1 MPRQA
6 SAHTLRRRL
15 VALIS
20 WPLLVLLGL
29 SMFADYRSAV
39 SIADEAYD
47 SALSGTVVALVTRL
61 ERDDDDVD
69 IEVDLPPA
77 ADEILRSDT
86 IDKVQYVV
94 FDDSNKVLAGDP
106 DLLRLPRPQRP
117 NHAELSDAQL
127 GGQRVRSVAYRYE
140 SAGLTATAIVAE
152 TTFKRSRAAQRIL
165 MTIFWPNLLLIAAA
179 L

>member
-6 SAHTLRRRL
+6 RAHTLRRRL

-61 ERDDDDVD
+61 ERDDDVG

-106 DLLRLPRPQRP
+106 DLLRLPRPQQP
-117 NHAELSDAQL
+117 H
-127 GGQRVRSVAYRYE
+127 
-140 SAGLTATAIVAE
+140 
-152 TTFKRSRAAQRIL
+152 
-165 MTIFWPNLLLIAAA
+165 LLLPQRQ
-179 L
+179 

>member
-94 FDDSNKVLAGDP
+94 FDDSD
-106 DLLRLPRPQRP
+106 
-117 NHAELSDAQL
+117 
-127 GGQRVRSVAYRYE
+127 
-140 SAGLTATAIVAE
+140 
-152 TTFKRSRAAQRIL
+152 
-165 MTIFWPNLLLIAAA
+165 
-179 L
+179 